1 MHSTNKTYIL
11 ILLAGLA
18 LVIMDCSV
26 EKNTG
31 ASRFYHSLTSRYNIY
46 FNGYESFKAG
56 LAKINTS
63 YSDDFSE
70 LLRVFEYSDP
80 STASMCSSDMD
91 KAIQKASKVISLKS
105 ISAKPDLGAKREIN
119 ETDRR
124 FLEQKEYN
132 KWVDDSYLLIGKARF
147 YRHEFDEAESVFNHC
162 ITEAND
168 ENIKTEAMI
177 WLARIANE
185 TGNYQESNRILKEI
199 EERPALNRSLKA
211 MLYTTISDFY
221 IKQNKYN
228 EAAGSL
234 SEALKFISGKRTRYR
249 LTYLLAQL
257 YEKEGNSSKATD
269 LYSKVIKMNPPYD
282 VEFNAL
288 INIAGIFDINSGNPE
303 EIKHELEKML
313 RDSKNSDFK
322 DQIYYVL
329 GNLSMKEGD
338 ESKALEFYS
347 KSAASSTRNQ
357 NQKGKS
363 YLAMAEYFYD
373 KPDYVKAG
381 KYYDSA
387 VYFLDQ
393 KYPDYNTIKTT
404 SQDLNSLV
412 VQLNI
417 ISTEDS
423 LQRIAS
429 MSDTERKAFIAAIID
444 KIVKDES
451 EGKRSEYADRFNIG
465 QYYENERRFQD
476 NIEQEGKWYFYNQA
490 ALTFGRSEFR
500 RRWGDRRLED
510 NWRRSNKAR
519 VNVQTASKE
528 GENNQT
534 AKVDTSEAALDYRK
548 PEFYLRNL
556 PLNDSLLKISNNKII
571 NAYFNSGKIYAE
583 KFSNTD
589 KAAESFEA
597 ILKRFP
603 DSEFVPEAL
612 YNTYLV
618 LRNSQNTRAEIYR
631 QRLISKYPET
641 EFSKIISDPE
651 YYKKRIAE
659 TEQVERMYQTAYS
672 YYTNGSYAEAVN
684 VCDSA
689 LAKYGKD
696 LLAPKFQLLKAHA
709 VAIIKDEKAFRNEL
723 NYLRKNWPDAEE
735 SKRASELI
743 AFLDKK
749 TPELKIEE
757 EKTIASDLYIKDTTN
772 LFNFVIIIDDKNFNL
787 NQASFDIISYN
798 IDNYTNK
805 NYRTEGT
812 LVDNKYLMI
821 TVSGFTSNTEAW
833 DYYRNFRLEKIIRN
847 PSGTKIY
854 NFLINK
860 TNLDILKNDRNP
872 ERYFL
877 FFNENF
883 AGKYDKK

>member
-1 MHSTNKTYIL
+1 MHSIKKTHIL

-18 LVIMDCSV
+18 LSVSDCSV

-56 LAKINTS
+56 LAKISTGYN
-63 YSDDFSE
+63 DDFSE

-80 STASMCSSDMD
+80 STASMCSSDME

-105 ISAKPDLGAKREIN
+105 ISARPDLRERREIS
-119 ETDRR
+119 ETERR

-162 ITEAND
+162 ISEAND

-185 TGNYQESNRILKEI
+185 TGNYQESGRILKET
-199 EERPALNRSLKA
+199 EERPALNSSLKA
-211 MLYTTISDFY
+211 MLYTTTADLY
-221 IKQNKYN
+221 IKQTRYN

-234 SEALKFISGKRTRYR
+234 SEALKFISGKRARYR

-257 YEKEGNSSKATD
+257 YEKEGNSSMATA
-269 LYSKVIKMNPPYD
+269 LYRKVIKMNPPYD

-303 EIKHELEKML
+303 EIRKELEKML
-313 RDSKNSDFK
+313 RDSKNTDFK

-338 ESKALEFYS
+338 ESKALEYYS
-347 KSAASSTRNQ
+347 KSASSSTRNQ

-363 YLAMAEYFYD
+363 YLALAEYFFE

-387 VYFLDQ
+387 VYFLDL
-393 KYPDYNTIKTT
+393 KYPDYSAIKST

-412 VQLNI
+412 AQLNI

-429 MSDTERKAFIAAIID
+429 MSDSERKAYIASIID
-444 KIVKDES
+444 RIIKDES
-451 EGKRSEYADRFNIG
+451 EGKRSEYADRFNMG

-519 VNVQTASKE
+519 VNVQTASRE
-528 GENNQT
+528 GEEMLA
-534 AKVDTSEAALDYRK
+534 AKADTSGGVLDYRK

-556 PLNDSLLKISNNKII
+556 PLNDSLLAVSNAKII
-571 NAYFNSGKIYAE
+571 NAYLNAGKIYAE
-583 KFSNTD
+583 KFSDPD

-597 ILKRFP
+597 LMKRFP
-603 DSEFVPEAL
+603 DSESVPEAL
-612 YNTYLV
+612 YYAYLAY
-618 LRNSQNTRAEIYR
+618 RNSQSTRAEIYR
-631 QRLISKYPET
+631 QRLISKYPDT

-651 YYKKRIAE
+651 YYKRRVAE

-672 YYTNGSYAEAVN
+672 RYANGSYIEAVTL
-684 VCDSA
+684 CDSA

-709 VAIIKDEKAFRNEL
+709 VAKIKDEKAFRNEL
-723 NYLRKNWPDAEE
+723 NYLIKTWPDAEE
-735 SKRASELI
+735 SIRAVELI

-749 TPELKIEE
+749 IPELKIEE
-757 EKTIASDLYIKDTTN
+757 EKTIASDLYVKDTAS
-772 LFNFVIIIDDKNFNL
+772 LFNFIVIIEDRNFNL

-812 LVDNKYLMI
+812 LVDNRYLMI
-821 TVSGFTSNTEAW
+821 TVSGFASNKEAW
-833 DYYRNFRLEKIIRN
+833 DYFRNFRHEKIIRN

-854 NFLINK
+854 TFLINK
-860 TNLDILKNDRNP
+860 PNLEILMKDRNP

-877 FFNENF
+877 FFNDNF
-883 AGKYDKK
+883 AGK